1 MTQLKPEDMAKHVK
15 RMAENIKA
23 AKRGSVAVGLP
34 PEKIG
39 GKVYGDGMSV
49 IQVGAIH
56 EYGAGNNPRRSF
68 LRVPFETKRDEITAA
83 IAAQFRSV
91 FEDGVDAKRALGLV
105 GAEATNISKGAFRT
119 RGYGTWPDI
128 TDETKRRKGS
138 SQVLVNNRILAGS
151 ITWVVRGV

>member
-1 MTQLKPEDMAKHVK
+1 MTQLKPEEMTNHVK
-15 RMAENIKA
+15 RMAENIRA

-68 LRVPFETKRDEITAA
+68 LRVPFDTKRDEITAA

-128 TDETKRRKGS
+128 KQSTKNAKGS
-138 SQVLVNNRILAGS
+138 SQPLIDTGTLRNS

>member
-1 MTQLKPEDMAKHVK
+1 MTQLTPEDMAKHVK

-34 PEKIG
+34 SEKIG
-39 GKVYGDGMSV
+39 GKVYGNGMSV

-68 LRVPFETKRDEITAA
+68 LRVPFDTKKDEITAA

-91 FEDGVDAKRALGLV
+91 FEDGVDAKKALGLV
-105 GAEATNISKGAFRT
+105 GAEATNISKGAFRA

-128 TDETKRRKGS
+128 KQSTKTAKGS
-138 SQVLVNNRILAGS
+138 SQPLIDTGTLRNS
-151 ITWVVRGV
+151 ITWIVRGV